1 MKTPSITNDEKNIK
15 RVVLLS
21 STVIIFIVS
30 IMIAYLLIN
39 SEIENFNNHLKSFK
53 STLIEREKFSIRTT
67 MKNLVNDIHYEEIS
81 RKEEIKQRVKEQ
93 ALSMTNLTQSF
104 YLQNKNQNTNAII
117 NVAKKLIQ
125 STTTSKD
132 EIHYF
137 IFNTNGLL
145 LLNTNNKNSEN
156 KNFIDFEDINGK
168 KFINEI
174 INMKEEK
181 QNFVDYFWYIPKNSI
196 TAKKITYSRE
206 LKELGIIIG
215 SGTFLDK
222 QSNELTTKVTK
233 KIESQNFNKEEF
245 IFIYKINSLSD
256 ITNENE
262 LIIQKLIEVKKDEVK
277 AMKKLLINT
286 DYKGNDYLFYYNN
299 QRLIYGTYLKDYRY
313 FIAIGV
319 KLSNIYNIVD
329 KERNISLENM
339 YNNITRLVLIITIMT
354 IIFFIFSLLFTKKIE
369 TIFKEYK
376 ENVIL
381 NEDKYHMLFNHSND
395 AFIISHLDINN
406 HIKITSYNKTA
417 SKVTQYDDEELI
429 DKNFFNLFINLN
441 SNKILKEKSFLDTV
455 KLRTKN
461 NLIKTIELSIIIYEV
476 NKQNIIFAS
485 LRDITERT
493 LLKKEKEKQEKI
505 LIQKSKMAS
514 MGEMIGNIA
523 HQWRQPLSQLS
534 GLFIDIESAYDYKE
548 LNKKYLQ
555 NRVEEA
561 TDLLE
566 YMSKTID
573 DFRNFF
579 NPNSIKEEFII
590 KHSVENAIKIVKST
604 FDFHNIELIIN
615 IDESLKIE
623 GFKNEYSQAVMNI
636 ISNAKDVFIDK
647 KIQNP
652 QIKIYIRKTE
662 KIALCIEDN
671 AGGIDE
677 DIIDKIFDPYFTTK
691 YEYGTGIGLYMTK
704 MIIEDKMNGSI
715 FVKNSTDG
723 AIFFIEV

>member
-1 MKTPSITNDEKNIK
+1 MKKNYNLNQEKGIK
-15 RVVLLS
+15 KTTLLS
-21 STVIIFIVS
+21 STIIILIVAT
-30 IMIAYLLIN
+30 ITGYNLIKTEYDNFKNHIN
-39 SEIENFNNHLKSFK
+39 SFK
-53 STLIEREKFSIRTT
+53 ETLIEREKFYIKSSVENLKNDINFEELSIIDNKKHRVKNQSIVAYNLAFSLYEKT
-67 MKNLVNDIHYEEIS
+67 KNLSKEEQILLIKNSIKQLAQKKNDI
-81 RKEEIKQRVKEQ
+81 
-93 ALSMTNLTQSF
+93 N
-104 YLQNKNQNTNAII
+104 
-117 NVAKKLIQ
+117 
-125 STTTSKD
+125 
-132 EIHYF
+132 YF
-137 IFNTNGLL
+137 ILDTKGSL
-145 LLNTNNKNSEN
+145 LLNSEN
-156 KNFIDFEDINGK
+156 EIDENQNFYDFEDINGK

-174 INMKEEK
+174 IDTKEEK

-196 TAKKITYSRE
+196 TAKKITYSRH

-215 SGTFLDK
+215 SGVFLDK
-222 QSNELTTKVTK
+222 QSNELTSKLIK
-233 KIESQNFNKEEF
+233 KIENQNFNKEEF
-245 IFIYKINSLSD
+245 IFIYKIKSLNN

-262 LIIQKLIEVKKDEVK
+262 LIIQKSIETKKDEIE

-286 DYKGNDYLFYYNN
+286 NYKGNDYLFYYNN
-299 QRLIYGTYLKDYRY
+299 QRLIYRTYLKDYRY
-313 FIAIGV
+313 FITIGV
-319 KLSNIYNIVD
+319 NLNNIYDIVD

-339 YNNITRLVLIITIMT
+339 YNNITRLIIIITIMT
-354 IIFFIFSLLFTKKIE
+354 IIFFIFSLLFTKRIE

-395 AFIISHLDINN
+395 AFIISKLDLNN
-406 HIKITSYNKTA
+406 QIKITSYNKTA
-417 SKVTQYDDEELI
+417 SKVTQYDNEELL
-429 DKNFFNLFINLN
+429 DKDFFNLFINLN
-441 SNKILKEKSFLDTV
+441 TNKILEEKSFLDTV

-461 NLIKTIELSIIIYEV
+461 NLIKTIELSIIIYET
-476 NKQNIIFAS
+476 NKQNIVFAS

-561 TDLLE
+561 NDLLE

-579 NPNSIKEEFII
+579 NPNSIKEEFFI
-590 KHSVENAIKIVKST
+590 KNSVENAIKIVKST
-604 FDFHNIELIIN
+604 LDFHHIELLVD
-615 IDESLKIE
+615 IDESLKIV

-636 ISNAKDVFIDK
+636 ISNAKDVLIDK

-652 QIKIYIRKTE
+652 QIKIYIE
-662 KIALCIEDN
+662 KIDKIILCIEDN
-671 AGGIDE
+671 AGGINE
-677 DIIDKIFDPYFTTK
+677 NIIDKIFDPYFTTK

-704 MIIEDKMNGSI
+704 LIIEDKMNGTITAQNVS
-715 FVKNSTDG
+715 NG
-723 AIFFIEV
+723 AKFFIEI

>member
-1 MKTPSITNDEKNIK
+1 MKKNYNLNQEKGIK
-15 RVVLLS
+15 KTTLLS
-21 STVIIFIVS
+21 STIIILIVAT
-30 IMIAYLLIN
+30 ITGYNLIKTEYDNFKNHIN
-39 SEIENFNNHLKSFK
+39 SFK
-53 STLIEREKFSIRTT
+53 ETLIEREKFYIKSSVENLKNDINIEELSIIDNKKHRVKNQSIVAYNLAFSLYEKTKNLSKKEQILLIKNSIRQLAQ
-67 MKNLVNDIHYEEIS
+67 KKNDI
-81 RKEEIKQRVKEQ
+81 
-93 ALSMTNLTQSF
+93 N
-104 YLQNKNQNTNAII
+104 
-117 NVAKKLIQ
+117 
-125 STTTSKD
+125 
-132 EIHYF
+132 YF
-137 IFNTNGLL
+137 ILDTKGSL
-145 LLNTNNKNSEN
+145 LLNSEN
-156 KNFIDFEDINGK
+156 EIDENQNFYDFEDINGK

-222 QSNELTTKVTK
+222 QSNELTTKLTK

-245 IFIYKINSLSD
+245 IFIYKINSLSN

-262 LIIQKLIEVKKDEVK
+262 LIIQKLIETKKDEIES
-277 AMKKLLINT
+277 MKKLLINT

-313 FIAIGV
+313 FIAMGV
-319 KLSNIYNIVD
+319 KLNNIYNIVD
-329 KERNISLENM
+329 KERNISLDNM
-339 YNNITRLVLIITIMT
+339 YNNITRLVVIITIMT
-354 IIFFIFSLLFTKKIE
+354 IIFFIFSLLFTKRIE

-381 NEDKYHMLFNHSND
+381 NEDNYHMLFNHSND
-395 AFIISHLDINN
+395 AFIISKLDLNN
-406 HIKITSYNKTA
+406 QIKITSYNKTA
-417 SKVTQYDDEELI
+417 SKVTQYDNEELL
-429 DKNFFNLFINLN
+429 DKDFFNLFINL
-441 SNKILKEKSFLDTV
+441 SINKILEEKSFLDTV

-476 NKQNIIFAS
+476 NKQNIVFAS

-561 TDLLE
+561 NDLLE

-579 NPNSIKEEFII
+579 NPNSIKEEFFI
-590 KHSVENAIKIVKST
+590 KTSVENAIKIVKST
-604 FDFHNIELIIN
+604 LDFHHIELLVD
-615 IDESLKIE
+615 IDESLKII

-636 ISNAKDVFIDK
+636 ISNAKDVLIDK

-652 QIKIYIRKTE
+652 QIKIYIE
-662 KIALCIEDN
+662 KIDKIILCIEDN
-671 AGGIDE
+671 AGGINE
-677 DIIDKIFDPYFTTK
+677 NIIDKIFDPYFTTK

-704 MIIEDKMNGSI
+704 LIIEDKMNGTISAQN
-715 FVKNSTDG
+715 VSDG
-723 AIFFIEV
+723 AKFFIEI

>member
-1 MKTPSITNDEKNIK
+1 MKKNYNLNQEKGIK
-15 RVVLLS
+15 KTTLLS
-21 STVIIFIVS
+21 STIIILIVAT
-30 IMIAYLLIN
+30 ITGYNLIKTEYDNFKNHIN
-39 SEIENFNNHLKSFK
+39 SFK
-53 STLIEREKFSIRTT
+53 ETLIEREKFYIKSSVENLKNDINIEELSIIDNKKHRVKNQSIVAYNLAFSLYEKTKNLSKKEQILLIKNSIRQLAQ
-67 MKNLVNDIHYEEIS
+67 KKNDI
-81 RKEEIKQRVKEQ
+81 
-93 ALSMTNLTQSF
+93 N
-104 YLQNKNQNTNAII
+104 
-117 NVAKKLIQ
+117 
-125 STTTSKD
+125 
-132 EIHYF
+132 YF
-137 IFNTNGLL
+137 ILDTKGSL
-145 LLNTNNKNSEN
+145 LLNSEN
-156 KNFIDFEDINGK
+156 EIDENQNFYDFEDINGK

-222 QSNELTTKVTK
+222 QSNELTTKLTK

-245 IFIYKINSLSD
+245 IFIYKINSLSN

-262 LIIQKLIEVKKDEVK
+262 LIIQKLIETKKDEIES
-277 AMKKLLINT
+277 MKKLLINT

-313 FIAIGV
+313 FIAMGV
-319 KLSNIYNIVD
+319 KLNNIYNIVD
-329 KERNISLENM
+329 KERNISLDNM
-339 YNNITRLVLIITIMT
+339 YNNITRLVVIITIMT
-354 IIFFIFSLLFTKKIE
+354 IIFFIFSLLFTKRIE

-395 AFIISHLDINN
+395 AFIISKLDLNN
-406 HIKITSYNKTA
+406 QIKITSYNKTA
-417 SKVTQYDDEELI
+417 SKVTQYDNEELL
-429 DKNFFNLFINLN
+429 DKDFFNLFINL
-441 SNKILKEKSFLDTV
+441 SINKILEEKSFLDTV

-476 NKQNIIFAS
+476 NKQNIVFAS

-561 TDLLE
+561 NDLLE

-579 NPNSIKEEFII
+579 NPNSIKEEFFI
-590 KHSVENAIKIVKST
+590 KTSVENAIKIVKST
-604 FDFHNIELIIN
+604 LDFHHIELLVD
-615 IDESLKIE
+615 IDESLKII

-636 ISNAKDVFIDK
+636 ISNAKDVLIDK

-652 QIKIYIRKTE
+652 QIKIYIE
-662 KIALCIEDN
+662 KIDKIILCIEDN
-671 AGGIDE
+671 AGGINE
-677 DIIDKIFDPYFTTK
+677 NIIDKIFDPYFTTK

-704 MIIEDKMNGSI
+704 LIIENKMNGTISAQT
-715 FVKNSTDG
+715 VSDG
-723 AIFFIEV
+723 AKIIIVI

>member
-1 MKTPSITNDEKNIK
+1 MKKNYNLNQEKGIK
-15 RVVLLS
+15 KTTLLS
-21 STVIIFIVS
+21 STIIILIVAT
-30 IMIAYLLIN
+30 ITGYNLIKTEYDNFKNHIN
-39 SEIENFNNHLKSFK
+39 SFK
-53 STLIEREKFSIRTT
+53 ETLIEREKFYIKSSVDYLKNDINIEELSIIDNKKHRVKNQSIVAYNLAFSLYEKTKNLSKKEQILLIKNSIRQLAQ
-67 MKNLVNDIHYEEIS
+67 KKNDI
-81 RKEEIKQRVKEQ
+81 
-93 ALSMTNLTQSF
+93 N
-104 YLQNKNQNTNAII
+104 
-117 NVAKKLIQ
+117 
-125 STTTSKD
+125 
-132 EIHYF
+132 YF
-137 IFNTNGLL
+137 ILDTKGSL
-145 LLNTNNKNSEN
+145 LLNSEN
-156 KNFIDFEDINGK
+156 EIDENQNFYDFEDINGK

-222 QSNELTTKVTK
+222 QSNELTTKLTK

-245 IFIYKINSLSD
+245 IFIYKINSLSN

-262 LIIQKLIEVKKDEVK
+262 LIIQKLIETKKDEIES
-277 AMKKLLINT
+277 MKKLLINT

-313 FIAIGV
+313 FIAMGV
-319 KLSNIYNIVD
+319 KLNNIYNIVD
-329 KERNISLENM
+329 KERNISLDNM
-339 YNNITRLVLIITIMT
+339 YNNITRLVVIITIMT
-354 IIFFIFSLLFTKKIE
+354 IIFFIFSLLFTKRIE

-395 AFIISHLDINN
+395 AFIISKLDLNN
-406 HIKITSYNKTA
+406 QIKITSYNKTA
-417 SKVTQYDDEELI
+417 SKVTQYDNEELL
-429 DKNFFNLFINLN
+429 DKDFFNLFINL
-441 SNKILKEKSFLDTV
+441 SINKILEEKSFLDTV

-476 NKQNIIFAS
+476 NKQNIVFAS

-561 TDLLE
+561 NDLLE

-579 NPNSIKEEFII
+579 NPNSIKEEFFI
-590 KHSVENAIKIVKST
+590 KTSVENAIKIVKST
-604 FDFHNIELIIN
+604 LDFHHIELLVD
-615 IDESLKIE
+615 IDESLKII

-636 ISNAKDVFIDK
+636 ISNAKDVLIDK

-652 QIKIYIRKTE
+652 QIKIYIE
-662 KIALCIEDN
+662 KIDKIILCIEDN
-671 AGGIDE
+671 AGGINE
-677 DIIDKIFDPYFTTK
+677 NIIDKIFDPYFTTK

-704 MIIEDKMNGSI
+704 LIIEDKMNGTISAQN
-715 FVKNSTDG
+715 VSDG
-723 AIFFIEV
+723 AKFFIEI